1 MVAPADEKR
10 SASLMK
16 ALTRQLLRFLL
27 VGELVGF
34 SSGALNAAEMPSPAR
49 RSESGRT
56 EDQTHLRTHRHGRR
70 RLSRRLLMCP
80 RWMGVVWAQ
89 MIGVKWS

>member
-16 ALTRQLLRFLL
+16 ALTRQLLSFL
-27 VGELVGF
+27 LVGF

-56 EDQTHLRTHRHGRR
+56 EGPNAPTN
-70 RLSRRLLMCP
+70 
-80 RWMGVVWAQ
+80 A
-89 MIGVKWS
+89 

>member
-56 EDQTHLRTHRHGRR
+56 EDQTHLA
-70 RLSRRLLMCP
+70 P
-80 RWMGVVWAQ
+80 AQ
-89 MIGVKWS
+89 VRGPSDSSVGCKRASPSGFK

>member
-1 MVAPADEKR
+1 VVAPAEEKH

-16 ALTRQLLRFLL
+16 ALTRQLLSFLI

-70 RLSRRLLMCP
+70 RVSRRLLMCP
-80 RWMGVVWAQ
+80 RWMGGVWAQ
-89 MIGVKWS
+89 TIGHKWS